1 MRSFAEKLGLV
12 ILGLAVWF
20 AVLEAGSR
28 WIGARPYSVTV
39 EKLGGGDRVA

>member
-28 WIGARPYSVTV
+28 WLA
-39 EKLGGGDRVA
+39 LGPTA